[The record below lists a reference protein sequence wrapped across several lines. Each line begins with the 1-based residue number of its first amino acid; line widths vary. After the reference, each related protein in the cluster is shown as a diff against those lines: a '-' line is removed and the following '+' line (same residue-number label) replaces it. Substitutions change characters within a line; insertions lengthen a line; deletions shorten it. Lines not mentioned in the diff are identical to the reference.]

1 MAEPQLAA
9 DTPLSVDQASGL
21 LSSLTTEV
29 EPDEVVAA
37 DTESEAEPT
46 ADDEAAPEEASGD
59 DEEAQAEDPEEPAI
73 PAPRSWAA
81 EDRAVF
87 ATLPREA
94 QQVIAARE
102 SERDSST
109 QKAVQE
115 ASEARKKAEA
125 EIQGVT
131 QLRAASTEVFNRAAQ
146 VFRGKWDNV
155 DWVAWA
161 QTDPAAY
168 TAGKAQFDAEQGELA
183 RLQAVSQ
190 AQMQIEQRAFQE
202 RKLTELREVLPEA
215 LDPVKGSALVKS
227 IEDYIIGNGYSRDI
241 LPTLDAKTIS
251 TVNKARLW
259 DELQARAKQ
268 KQPASKQTAVRP
280 TASAPQR
287 TPQRA
292 AAEAVN
298 RFRQT
303 GSVDDAVA
311 ALTARS

>member
-29 EPDEVVAA
+29 EPDEVIAA

-46 ADDEAAPEEASGD
+46 ADDALEPEEAIE
-59 DEEAQAEDPEEPAI
+59 DETEETSEPDEPAI
-73 PAPRSWAA
+73 AAPHSWDAQG
-81 EDRAVF
+81 RAVF
-87 ATLPREA
+87 QTLPREA
-94 QQVIAARE
+94 QQAIVERE
-102 SERDSST
+102 SARDAVVT
-109 QKAVQE
+109 KATQE
-115 ASEARKKAEA
+115 AAETRKRAEA
-125 EIQGVT
+125 EVQGVT
-131 QLRAASTEVFNRAAQ
+131 QLRSATEQVLTRAAQ

-161 QTDPAAY
+161 QADPAAY
-168 TAGKAQFDAEQGELA
+168 TAGKAQFEAEQGELQRLA
-183 RLQAVSQ
+183 AVQQAQTQTEMKAFQARKASEIKTLAPDLVDPAKGPQRLQALESFL
-190 AQMQIEQRAFQE
+190 ANDLGIDRAVF
-202 RKLTELREVLPEA
+202 
-215 LDPVKGSALVKS
+215 
-227 IEDYIIGNGYSRDI
+227 
-241 LPTLDAKTIS
+241 PTLDAQVIALAYDGYRYRQLQKTAGAKPAPRS
-251 TVNKARLW
+251 TA
-259 DELQARAKQ
+259 
-268 KQPASKQTAVRP
+268 PVRP
-280 TASAPQR
+280 SAASPAR